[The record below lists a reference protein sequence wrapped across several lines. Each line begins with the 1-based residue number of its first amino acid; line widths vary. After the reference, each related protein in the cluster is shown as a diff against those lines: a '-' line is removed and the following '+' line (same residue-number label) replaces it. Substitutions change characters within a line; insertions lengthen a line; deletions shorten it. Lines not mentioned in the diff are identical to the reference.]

1 MLITIPKQSVG
12 TRLTLS
18 FLREFA
24 IDGDGDEF
32 IISNDSDVQG
42 LWTSYFGEKSLPTAL
57 VRLDQ
62 SALV

>member
-24 IDGDGDEF
+24 IEENGDGDEF
-32 IISNDSDVQG
+32 IISNNSD
-42 LWTSYFGEKSLPTAL
+42 LRPIRLSIYPDAL
-57 VRLDQ
+57 QVL
-62 SALV
+62 

>member
-42 LWTSYFGEKSLPTAL
+42 LWTFYYGRRP
-57 VRLDQ
+57 VRLSIYPD
-62 SALV
+62 ALQVL